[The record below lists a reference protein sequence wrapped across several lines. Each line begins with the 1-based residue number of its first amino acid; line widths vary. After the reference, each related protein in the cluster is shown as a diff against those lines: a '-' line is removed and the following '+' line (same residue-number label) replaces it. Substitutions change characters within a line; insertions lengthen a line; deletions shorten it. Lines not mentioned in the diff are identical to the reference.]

1 MVFHV
6 LVEHLSA
13 ADDIIT
19 EILCC
24 RRDIPLLIPLQIQ
37 LTLGNIIGNREN
49 LRIIWRPGK
58 WICTIATP
66 RLAATIP

>member
-1 MVFHV
+1 MVFHI

-13 ADDIIT
+13 ADDVIT

-37 LTLGNIIGNREN
+37 LTLGNIVGNR
-49 LRIIWRPGK
+49 LGS
-58 WICTIATP
+58 AYYMAP
-66 RLAATIP
+66 RKVDTVQ